1 MQNEVKCVSVCVYN
15 NWRGQCKLIMTI
27 LVIDKKDAVFLLQG
41 QNKSIDRKRAILL
54 LLGSEPR
61 RREML
66 DL

>member
-1 MQNEVKCVSVCVYN
+1 M
-15 NWRGQCKLIMTI
+15 MTI

-41 QNKSIDRKRAILL
+41 QIDRSKRTIL

-66 DL
+66 DLYYD